1 MTKAQSV
8 KRAITSLAM
17 LSALAISGCS
27 SNDPN
32 ANLPSPAK
40 IAGVPDQLL
49 NQMYKKNEQTGPAIM
64 MSAGQNNGSYNNAR
78 RSLVRNNLPEKNTIQ
93 LSEWVN
99 FFPYDYP
106 QPKGRI
112 PLSALTET
120 SQTPWNQNTK
130 LLRIAVK
137 SDDIKAA
144 ERPAANLVV
153 FVGTDGS
160 DLALIKKS
168 LTILANQ
175 LSQQDSLSIITSSGD
190 KNVLLVP
197 TSGAEKDKI
206 LSAISNISS
215 GKAGKDGQRM
225 AQAYTLVKQHHIQ
238 GGINRVIIAG
248 NSHFK
253 AGFTHIQDVQN
264 FFNQPL
270 NADVSLT
277 ALGFGVNKYQ
287 PSSLAEIA
295 YEGNGVY
302 SYIDN
307 QRDAE
312 KIWNEQLNS
321 TQTLIAKDFAINVE
335 FNPDYVKA
343 YRLLGYQ
350 SERDN
355 GSNSKGVVVTGQTL
369 TALYEV
375 VPVGSAEGWS
385 NPSYQ
390 PVYTPNYSSKLRSTT
405 EMAMVHIR
413 YKQPNGSDQRIDM
426 PVPSTQMQTALN
438 DSSQDFRFAAAVAAF
453 AQQLKDNGASTGQ
466 FTLDDT
472 LKLANAGKGS
482 DTFELRGEFIQ
493 LVESAQNQLPSSSPI
508 KGKGK

>member
-8 KRAITSLAM
+8 KRGITSLAL

-27 SNDPN
+27 SSDPN
-32 ANLPSPAK
+32 ANLPSPVK
-40 IAGVPDQLL
+40 TAGVPDQAL
-49 NQMYKKNEQTGPAIM
+49 NQTYKQNAQTGPEIL
-64 MSAGQNNGSYNNAR
+64 MSAGQNNGSYNNMR
-78 RSLVRNNLPEKNTIQ
+78 RSLVHNNLPEKGTIQ

-160 DLALIKKS
+160 DLSLIKQS
-168 LTILANQ
+168 LTLLANQ
-175 LSQQDSLSIITSSGD
+175 LKPQDSLSIITASGD
-190 KNVLLVP
+190 KSVLLAP
-197 TSGAEKDKI
+197 TSGAGKDKI
-206 LSAISNISS
+206 LSAIGNISS
-215 GKAGKDGQRM
+215 GKAGKDSERM
-225 AQAYTLVKQHHIQ
+225 AQAYTLVKEHYIQ

-248 NSHFK
+248 NSNFN
-253 AGFTHIQDVQN
+253 AGFTDIQNVQN
-264 FFNQPL
+264 FFNQHQ
-270 NADVSLT
+270 NENISLT
-277 ALGFGVNKYQ
+277 TLGFGVNKFQ

-295 YEGNGVY
+295 YEGNGIY
-302 SYIDN
+302 AYIDN
-307 QRDAE
+307 QRDAA
-312 KIWNEQLNS
+312 KLWNEQLSS
-321 TQTLIAKDFAINVE
+321 TQTLVAKEFAINVE

-355 GSNSKGVVVTGQTL
+355 GSASKGSVVTGQTL

-375 VPVGSAEGWS
+375 IPVGGAESWS
-385 NPSYQ
+385 GPSYG
-390 PVYTPNYSSKLRSTT
+390 PVYTPNYSSKLRSTS

-413 YKQPNGSDQRIDM
+413 YKQPNGADQRIEM

-438 DSSQDFRFAAAVAAF
+438 NSSKDFRFAAAVAAF
-453 AQQLKDNGASTGQ
+453 AQQLKDNGATTGQ

-472 LKLANAGKGS
+472 LKLANDGKGS
-482 DTFELRGEFIQ
+482 DAFELRGEFIQ
-493 LVESAQNQLPSSSPI
+493 LVESAQNQLPSSSPV